1 MRDGFDVN
9 LAKVL
14 FDVLAVSEEDVF
26 GNYEKLNTVKQQRPL
41 SGNRI
46 SVMMRGK
53 KVEEMMDFER
63 NKSQYLNSICTWE
76 EGHSWRTL
84 DDYSGGLETS

>member
-1 MRDGFDVN
+1 
-9 LAKVL
+9 
-14 FDVLAVSEEDVF
+14 
-26 GNYEKLNTVKQQRPL
+26 
-41 SGNRI
+41 
-46 SVMMRGK
+46 MMRGK